1 MIVRWLGHASFL
13 LQAAGGAKVIT
24 DPYESG
30 AYNGGI
36 MHRSIDIE
44 PDVVTVSHDHADHGY
59 TEGVPGNFVVIK
71 TPDEKTIKGIS
82 IKGIS
87 AYHDIEKGAV
97 RGSNVMFLITVD
109 GIHVAHLGDL
119 GHELSA
125 RDIEQ
130 IGKVD
135 VLLIPVGGY
144 YTIGPEQATKIVDEI
159 KPKLVIP
166 MHFKNDKVNIT
177 IGPVDDF
184 LCAKQKVKLSDTS
197 EIEVTKETLPAA
209 TEIVVLK
216 PAL

>member
-1 MIVRWLGHASFL
+1 MIIKWLGHASFL
-13 LQAAGGAKVIT
+13 LKAADGTKVIT

-44 PDVVTVSHDHADHGY
+44 PDVVTVSHDHADHAY
-59 TEGVPGNFVVIK
+59 TEGVPGNFEVVK
-71 TPDEKTIKGIS
+71 TPVEKTVKGVA

-87 AYHDIEKGAV
+87 AYHDIERGAV
-97 RGSNVMFLITVD
+97 RGSNVMFAITID
-109 GIHVAHLGDL
+109 GIRVAHLGDL
-119 GHELSA
+119 GHELSP

-130 IGKVD
+130 LGKVD

-144 YTIGPEQATKIVDEI
+144 YTIGPEQATSIISEI
-159 KPKLVIP
+159 KPKVVIP
-166 MHFKNDKVNIT
+166 MHFKNDKINIT

-184 LCAKQKVKLSDTS
+184 LCGMPNVKMPESS

-209 TEIVVLK
+209 TEIVVLT